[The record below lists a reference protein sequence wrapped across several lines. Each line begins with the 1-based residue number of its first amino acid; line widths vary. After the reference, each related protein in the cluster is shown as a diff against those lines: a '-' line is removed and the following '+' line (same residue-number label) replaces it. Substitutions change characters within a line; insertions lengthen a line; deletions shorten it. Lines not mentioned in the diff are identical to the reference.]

1 MIYIITGK
9 INSYKTTRLQELY
22 NTLKGDGFVS
32 VKHMSQ
38 NKVLYYHIERLSD
51 QSKSMF
57 AIHKDHYPVL
67 FEKVEQLGPY
77 VFDKTVFEMVETTME
92 QCIKERISP
101 LFIDEIGLLEMNHLG
116 FYNTLK
122 RLINSGLD
130 VYFTCRTSLVESVV
144 KTFNI
149 KAYKQ
154 LD

>member
-9 INSYKTTRLQELY
+9 INSYKTTRLKERY
-22 NTLKGDGFVS
+22 NALKGDGFIS
-32 VKHMSQ
+32 VKHMSN

-57 AIHKDHYPVL
+57 AIHKEHYPVL

-77 VFDKTVFEMVETTME
+77 VFDKNVFEMVETTMKNCIE
-92 QCIKERISP
+92 QHVSP
-101 LFIDEIGLLEMNHLG
+101 LFIDEIGPLEIAHKG
-116 FYNTLK
+116 FYKTFR
-122 RLINSGLD
+122 RLLNSGLD
-130 VYFTCRTSLVESVV
+130 VYFTCRASLVESVV

-149 KAYKQ
+149 KAYER

>member
-9 INSYKTTRLQELY
+9 INSYKTTRLKALY
-22 NTLKGDGFVS
+22 NTLNGDGFAS
-32 VKHMSQ
+32 IKHMHR

-51 QSKSMF
+51 QSTSMF
-57 AIHKDHYPVL
+57 AIHKDHYPVM

-77 VFDKTVFEMVETTME
+77 VFDKTVFEMVESVIE
-92 QCIKERISP
+92 QCIKKQVSP
-101 LFIDEIGLLEMNHLG
+101 LFIDEVGPLEIARKG
-116 FYNTLK
+116 FYKTLTQ
-122 RLINSGLD
+122 LLNSDSD

-149 KAYKQ
+149 ETYVL